1 MNNLLKK
8 MSKAWQNYWM
18 DDEYDLDKKHLS
30 QHDKR
35 SLLCGGFMIGFV
47 TFLLFSAGI
56 IIGNAWSNY
65 KSQKE
70 VNQILATFATYM
82 ATATEDEYEEIAKT
96 IRHDL
101 VYSDYGTD
109 IENLIQYIP
118 NTADGCCLEREDYPE
133 RVNLIFLL

>member
-47 TFLLFSAGI
+47 TFLLFSTGI

-70 VNQILATFATYM
+70 VNQIKRRSRPEFSGRLSLFTYCLQSSSRSKRSICVRLP
-82 ATATEDEYEEIAKT
+82 A
-96 IRHDL
+96 
-101 VYSDYGTD
+101 YS
-109 IENLIQYIP
+109 
-118 NTADGCCLEREDYPE
+118 
-133 RVNLIFLL
+133 